1 MQPKAKVA
9 PWVDLSASSSEKD
22 KATTTQGGSQDPQE
36 AQRELT
42 DIEWMQQR
50 MSGRI
55 DADVPGEVF
64 EQSDGEEQVQ
74 AVSEEKSPADETIL
88 RTARLFVRNLTF
100 TCTEEELRQL
110 FQPFGT
116 VSQVHIPIDSVTK
129 GSKGLAFVTYVRP
142 QDALAAFGALDK
154 KPFQGRLLHIIGA
167 VDRNNKSLQLQIA
180 EASQSRSKNNGARNE
195 GRLQERNLIGACCI

>member
-1 MQPKAKVA
+1 VLEGRRKDASFEEFMEVMQPKAKVV
-9 PWVDLSASSSEKD
+9 PWVDPSPSSSEKD

-36 AQRELT
+36 VQRELT
-42 DIEWMQQR
+42 DMEWMQQR

-55 DADVPGEVF
+55 GDADVPREVF

-110 FQPFGT
+110 FQPFGM
-116 VSQVHIPIDSVTK
+116 VSQVRRI
-129 GSKGLAFVTYVRP
+129 Y
-142 QDALAAFGALDK
+142 
-154 KPFQGRLLHIIGA
+154 LL
-167 VDRNNKSLQLQIA
+167 R
-180 EASQSRSKNNGARNE
+180 
-195 GRLQERNLIGACCI
+195 